1 MKQLLICLIL
11 LISIFTVSCN
21 DNSDEDT
28 SDQYEDTA
36 GQTLIEENKEH
47 IEDEALD
54 HFIESHYQ
62 LNDLISYEFFRYNDA
77 MHAVYDFDENV
88 DRNDILKSKDMT
100 WEVFVIR
107 KGFKF
112 GPYPEELYS
121 QEVWSEVNHR
131 ILIGDEIII
140 DETMEINDD
149 MIQVVNYYEN
159 TNVILNSRLH
169 ENRILL
175 DFKSKIIREDR
186 WNVENIIFEKSFNGY
201 VVFVKLEGMEKMKDS
216 DITDLKKLIEENLA
230 INLAEKST
238 EMFGTNVDYL
248 GIVLQLYDN
257 NEKYFEETYY
267 NGDNTYWF
275 SEYWGNYNYFRPD

>member
-1 MKQLLICLIL
+1 
-11 LISIFTVSCN
+11 
-21 DNSDEDT
+21 
-28 SDQYEDTA
+28 
-36 GQTLIEENKEH
+36 
-47 IEDEALD
+47 
-54 HFIESHYQ
+54 
-62 LNDLISYEFFRYNDA
+62 
-77 MHAVYDFDENV
+77 MHAVYDFDKNV

-121 QEVWSEVNHR
+121 QEVWSEVNLR
-131 ILIGDEIII
+131 ILIGDEIVI

-175 DFKSKIIREDR
+175 DFKSKIIHEDR

-201 VVFVKLEGMEKMKDS
+201 VLFVKLEGMEKMKDS

-257 NEKYFEETYY
+257 NEKYFEKTYY